1 MPGITQ
7 CMVTSFKV
15 ELLQA
20 VHNFTTDTFKLALF
34 KGTVTGTYNETT
46 TNYSNMTANSDE
58 LVASG
63 YTAGGIALSIA
74 AGPLSGGTTAY
85 ANFSDATWGVPL
97 SSCGGMIYNTS
108 RANRAVLLLSFGSL
122 ITSPTFKVTFPA
134 STATTSVV
142 LIK

>member
-1 MPGITQ
+1 MPGISQ

-34 KGTVTGTYNETT
+34 KGTVTGTYSETT

-74 AGPLSGGTTAY
+74 AGPMSSGTTAY
-85 ANFSDATWGVPL
+85 TNFNDATWGVLL
-97 SSCGGMIYNTS
+97 SSCGAMVYNS
-108 RANRAVLLLSFGSL
+108 SKANRAVLLLSFGNI
-122 ITSPTFKVTFPA
+122 ITSNTFKVTFPA

-142 LIK
+142 LLK

>member
-1 MPGITQ
+1 MPGISQ

-20 VHNFTTDTFKLALF
+20 VHNFTTDTFKIALF
-34 KGTVTGTYNETT
+34 KGAVSGTYNETT

-58 LVASG
+58 LVAAG
-63 YTAGGIALSIA
+63 YTAGGLVLTLA

-85 ANFSDATWGVPL
+85 ANFSNAVWGVSL
-97 SSCGGMIYNTS
+97 TSSGALIYNSS
-108 RANRAVLLLSFGSL
+108 RANRAVVLLAFGNV
-122 ITSPTFKVTFPA
+122 ITSNTFGVTFPA
-134 STATTSVV
+134 SSATTSIV